1 MNTMSPGRIPIPH
14 MMRAWALAMA
24 RQSAWLMPKA
34 VGRPVVPEVPW
45 MCQTSP
51 SGTQR

>member
-1 MNTMSPGRIPIPH
+1 MKTVSAGRMPMPH
-14 MMRAWALAMA
+14 ITRAWALAIAVQSVRPMA
-24 RQSAWLMPKA
+24 KA

-45 MCQTSP
+45 MWPTSS

>member
-1 MNTMSPGRIPIPH
+1 MPIPH
-14 MMRAWALAMA
+14 ITRAWALAIA
-24 RQSAWLMPKA
+24 RQSAREMAKA

-45 MCQTSP
+45 TWQISS